1 MNTKFMKRRVQPSL
15 LAGALFGALLF
26 AGANAVAQPSA
37 DDVAKKIAANAGCFT
52 CHSIKHQESKEVG
65 LPVGPAWQDVAAQ
78 YRDKPGAADFLTRIV
93 LEGSNPYASHWKNKA
108 AGIAMPPNSV
118 AISESNA
125 RQVVFWILSLK

>member
-1 MNTKFMKRRVQPSL
+1 MKRRTQLSFL
-15 LAGALFGALLF
+15 ISAFLF
-26 AGANAVAQPSA
+26 AGTSAWAQQSA
-37 DDVAKKIAANAGCFT
+37 DDAAKKIAANAGCFT
-52 CHSIKHQESKEVG
+52 CHSIKHQESKDAG

-93 LEGSNPYASHWKNKA
+93 LEGSNPYSSHWKNKA
-108 AGIAMPPNSV
+108 AGIAMPPNAV

>member
-1 MNTKFMKRRVQPSL
+1 MKSRTQISL
-15 LAGALFGALLF
+15 LASALLF
-26 AGANAVAQPSA
+26 VGTAAFAQQSA
-37 DDVAKKIAANAGCFT
+37 DDAAKKVAANAGCFT
-52 CHSIKHQESKEVG
+52 CHSIQHQESKDKG
-65 LPVGPAWQDVAAQ
+65 LPVGPAWQDVSAQ

-125 RQVVFWILSLK
+125 RQVVFWILSLR

>member
-1 MNTKFMKRRVQPSL
+1 MKRHPQLSL
-15 LAGALFGALLF
+15 LVCALMFSGTSAL
-26 AGANAVAQPSA
+26 AQQSN
-37 DDVAKKIAANAGCFT
+37 DDAAKKIAANAGCFT
-52 CHSIKHQESKEVG
+52 CHSIKPQESKDKG

-93 LEGSNPYASHWKNKA
+93 LEGSNPYSSHWKNKA
-108 AGIAMPPNSV
+108 AGIAMPPNAV

>member
-1 MNTKFMKRRVQPSL
+1 MNTKPMKRRTQLSL
-15 LAGALFGALLF
+15 LASSLLLIGASAC
-26 AGANAVAQPSA
+26 AQESP
-37 DDVAKKIAANAGCFT
+37 DDAAKKIAANAGCFT
-52 CHSIKHQESKEVG
+52 CHSIKHQESKDAV

-108 AGIAMPPNSV
+108 AGIAMPPNAV

-125 RQVVFWILSLK
+125 RQVVYWILSLK

>member
-1 MNTKFMKRRVQPSL
+1 MKRRTQLSL
-15 LAGALFGALLF
+15 LVSALLF
-26 AGANAVAQPSA
+26 AGTSALAQQSA
-37 DDVAKKIAANAGCFT
+37 DDAAKKIAANAGCFT
-52 CHSIKHQESKEVG
+52 CHSIKHQESKDTG
-65 LPVGPAWQDVAAQ
+65 LPVGPAWQDVSAQ